1 MSIISVI
8 LSHKYP
14 PNTAMWKVPMD
25 GRIEDVMEHPE
36 DDRVMRTVVAA
47 R

>member
-14 PNTAMWKVPMD
+14 PNTAMWKVLD
-25 GRIEDVMEHPE
+25 ERIEDVMEHPE
-36 DDRVMRTVVAA
+36 NDLVMLAVVAV